1 MLNWAIIGSGD
12 VVNRLV
18 QDSIVSKQSKVK
30 YIYSY
35 DQKNAKKLCKIFGYG
50 KVALSLKTI
59 SDDKTINCVYIATP
73 PDSHFKYI
81 NYFSKKKINIVC
93 EKPLILK
100 KAELVQLNKI
110 LKKKQISFFCSFYR
124 REQNRFKYIK
134 NLLKKKVIGKIISFD
149 YKMHHSL
156 KSHPTAPIQTDLKS
170 NKKIP
175 WRFDKKKS
183 GGGNFFDMGL
193 HVVDFMIDIFGE
205 CKKFQVLKSNSQK
218 LYNVEETSIINFSF
232 KNNIIG
238 QCAWR
243 STVTETLDKFKIYGE
258 KGTIE
263 FSFNFDNL
271 VLVKLG
277 NKIIKKSIKFSLP
290 THKPIFSKILKDLTK
305 SYKSKTKVIDKKS
318 LKISK
323 LQIEIANA

>member
-1 MLNWAIIGSGD
+1 
-12 VVNRLV
+12 
-18 QDSIVSKQSKVK
+18 
-30 YIYSY
+30 
-35 DQKNAKKLCKIFGYG
+35 
-50 KVALSLKTI
+50 
-59 SDDKTINCVYIATP
+59 
-73 PDSHFKYI
+73 
-81 NYFSKKKINIVC
+81 
-93 EKPLILK
+93 
-100 KAELVQLNKI
+100 
-110 LKKKQISFFCSFYR
+110 
-124 REQNRFKYIK
+124 
-134 NLLKKKVIGKIISFD
+134 
-149 YKMHHSL
+149 
-156 KSHPTAPIQTDLKS
+156 
-170 NKKIP
+170 
-175 WRFDKKKS
+175 
-183 GGGNFFDMGL
+183 MGL

>member
-1 MLNWAIIGSGD
+1 
-12 VVNRLV
+12 
-18 QDSIVSKQSKVK
+18 
-30 YIYSY
+30 
-35 DQKNAKKLCKIFGYG
+35 
-50 KVALSLKTI
+50 
-59 SDDKTINCVYIATP
+59 
-73 PDSHFKYI
+73 
-81 NYFSKKKINIVC
+81 
-93 EKPLILK
+93 
-100 KAELVQLNKI
+100 
-110 LKKKQISFFCSFYR
+110 
-124 REQNRFKYIK
+124 
-134 NLLKKKVIGKIISFD
+134 
-149 YKMHHSL
+149 MHHSL
-156 KSHPTAPIQTDLKS
+156 KSHPTAPIQIHLKS

-175 WRFDKKKS
+175 WRFDKKS
-183 GGGNFFDMGL
+183 GGGTLIWATCCWFYDS
-193 HVVDFMIDIFGE
+193 IFGE
-205 CKKFQVLKSNSQK
+205 CEKFQVLKSNSQK